1 MSKGKEE
8 QLKQQA
14 ADRLGRFT
22 GTKARA
28 QQQEEAKREEDQPA
42 PISAPK
48 SEDPTPTAGSTG
60 TAEAEATTQT
70 AAPRPGQAID
80 LDSLTQAD
88 RDLLL
93 QAALQAE
100 KQRKQDANQRT
111 KRPVVLVTPKRFDA
125 LKQRAAA
132 DKVSMS
138 ELINRALDAYLGQG
152 E

>member
-1 MSKGKEE
+1 MSKGKED

-28 QQQEEAKREEDQPA
+28 QQQEEAKHEGQPA

-48 SEDPTPTAGSTG
+48 SEDTTQTTGSTG
-60 TAEAEATTQT
+60 TAETEATAQI
-70 AAPRPGQAID
+70 AAPRPGQTID